1 MPDVASGEPVLIGD
15 LHRLLTLLKK
25 VCPGI
30 PPSRAKA
37 YIIRELEVTENVL
50 CVTMA
55 LIKQLSHGC

>member
-1 MPDVASGEPVLIGD
+1 MSIRTLIVASAEPVLTGD

-37 YIIRELEVTENVL
+37 YIIRELEVTEKVL

-55 LIKQLSHGC
+55 